1 MTSVP
6 QLLIAPPSGA
16 SHLRS
21 ECRGSG
27 DMSGSGVCGRSDCR
41 VPVTLPPYALSAP
54 VFRFRNLAAL
64 AGRAPIG
71 GAREVALA
79 CFVAARLVSDCC
91 DPTLELDE
99 ELRAARCAGAKGWL
113 GTIAIPSPVRTPVA
127 KLAEASAL
135 ANPAVMAPLVSS
147 LARAAESFLDAAS
160 RSELDVLAA
169 KLAAMKPPALVSREP
184 LVASG

>member
-1 MTSVP
+1 
-6 QLLIAPPSGA
+6 
-16 SHLRS
+16 
-21 ECRGSG
+21 
-27 DMSGSGVCGRSDCR
+27 
-41 VPVTLPPYALSAP
+41 VTLPPYALSAP

-91 DPTLELDE
+91 DPTLEIDE
-99 ELRAARCAGAKGWL
+99 VARAARCAGAKAWL

-135 ANPAVMAPLVSS
+135 GNPAVMAPLVSS
-147 LARAAESFLDAAS
+147 LAKAAESFLDVAS
-160 RSELDVLAA
+160 RSELDALAA
-169 KLAAMKPPALVSREP
+169 RLAAMAPPAPAPVSRP
-184 LVASG
+184 TLVASR

>member
-1 MTSVP
+1 
-6 QLLIAPPSGA
+6 
-16 SHLRS
+16 
-21 ECRGSG
+21 
-27 DMSGSGVCGRSDCR
+27 MSGKCARRGSDCR

-54 VFRFRNLAAL
+54 LFRFRNLAAL

-91 DPTLELDE
+91 DPTLDIDE

-135 ANPAVMAPLVSS
+135 ANPAVMAPLVGS
-147 LARAAESFLDAAS
+147 LAKAAESFLDAPS
-160 RSELDVLAA
+160 RSELDGLAA
-169 KLAAMKPPALVSREP
+169 RLAAMVPPAPASRHP
-184 LVASG
+184 LVASR